1 MIRDPLVD
9 VLVVTAE
16 NRQLVA
22 RGEAHGVGLREPAA
36 TGAHEDNRRAYVQRL
51 DGLEERRGPPGHPCP
66 PPLWVILPPAVAI
79 GRESAEVDDG
89 LRHER
94 PRPCPGRKTPRR
106 RRGEEHP

>member
-51 DGLEERRGPPGHPCP
+51 DGLEERRGLHYHSLP
-66 PPLWVILPPAVAI
+66 PPVWGILHPAVTIVGGIAGI
-79 GRESAEVDDG
+79 DDV
-89 LRHER
+89 LRHQR
-94 PRPCPGRKTPRR
+94 PGRYGDRDTPVARR
-106 RRGEEHP
+106 VDE

>member
-51 DGLEERRGPPGHPCP
+51 DGLEERRGLHDYPRPPPGWVNVHPP
-66 PPLWVILPPAVAI
+66 GAIVREDAGVA
-79 GRESAEVDDG
+79 GRV
-89 LRHER
+89 LHE
-94 PRPCPGRKTPRR
+94 PPGRIPGRQS
-106 RRGEEHP
+106 H